1 MTNFKAMTDDELVGQ
16 YAQGNN
22 AAFDILLSRY
32 QSKLYSYIYYIVRDE
47 EIANDLFQDTFLKVI
62 VRIQEHSYTGTGKFQ
77 AWITRI
83 AHNLVMDYFRDK
95 EQSSTI
101 SNDEVDYDLLNN
113 MRLAEHTAEDR
124 MLISQSLKDAK
135 AIMNLLPEPQSEV
148 VKMRF
153 YDNLSFKEIADKL
166 DISINTALGRMRYAI
181 INMRAIAQ
189 ERNIALYAAY

>member
-1 MTNFKAMTDDELVGQ
+1 MNNFKVLTDDELVGL

-22 AAFDILLSRY
+22 AAFDTLLNRY
-32 QSKLYSYIYYIVRDE
+32 ESKLYSYIFYIVHDE
-47 EIANDLFQDTFLKVI
+47 EVANDLFQDTFLKVI
-62 VRIQEHSYTGTGKFQ
+62 TRIQEGSYTGYGKFQ

-95 EQSSTI
+95 EQANTI
-101 SNDEVDYDLLNN
+101 SNDEADYDLLNN
-113 MRLAEHTAEDR
+113 IRLAEHTTEDQ

-135 AIMNLLPEPQSEV
+135 AIMELLPEPQSEV

-153 YDNLSFKEIADKL
+153 YENMSFKEIADKL
-166 DISINTALGRMRYAI
+166 NISINTALGRMRYAI

-189 ERNIALYAAY
+189 ERHIALYAE

>member
-1 MTNFKAMTDDELVGQ
+1 MNNFKAMTDDELVGL

-22 AAFDILLSRY
+22 VAFDTLLSRY
-32 QSKLYSYIYYIVRDE
+32 ESKLYSYIYYIVHDE
-47 EIANDLFQDTFLKVI
+47 EVANDLFQDTFLKVI
-62 VRIQEHSYTGTGKFQ
+62 MRIQEGSYTGYGKFQ

-95 EQSSTI
+95 EQANTI
-101 SNDEVDYDLLNN
+101 SNDEAEYDLLNN
-113 MRLAEHTAEDR
+113 IRLAEHTTEDQ
-124 MLISQSLKDAK
+124 MLITQSLKDAK
-135 AIMNLLPEPQSEV
+135 AIMELLPEPQSEV

-153 YDNLSFKEIADKL
+153 YENLSFKEIADKL

-189 ERNIALYAAY
+189 ERHIALYAE